1 MKTEW
6 TSDIYEAGNDY
17 DQTKIIGIEGGED
30 DLVEMTESEV
40 AMLVNAVDNPSGKMP
55 TTTHIVT
62 ARRISEII
70 SGVWS
75 KIKNALGKKV
85 DKVAGKGLSTNDFT
99 NSYKSKLDG
108 LDNELS
114 KKVDKVAGKGLSS
127 NDFTTAYVN
136 KVNESYAA
144 MHTHINKAILDNTT
158 AAYTTDDK
166 NKLAALPTIDEI
178 DTAIAEGI
186 EAWGAYKKPET
197 GIPENDLSQD
207 VQDILAKAETDI
219 TQSQLDTALLGKV
232 DKVEGKGL
240 STNDYTAADKATVD
254 NAAAVIPPT
263 ATAQNKLAT
272 MADLADFGG
281 FEVVSSGQD
290 GKPDVQNPKHIII
303 YLVKDSTATG
313 SDKYKKWIYDTNDEW
328 ELIGDTSIDLA
339 GYWHGTP
346 TVSGQ
351 GDIITG
357 IDIGDGG
364 VPVITK
370 TDDYILV
377 PKPTQANT
385 LLYYDGTNISWV
397 QLSSHTFDD

>member
-1 MKTEW
+1 MNAEW
-6 TSDIYEAGNDY
+6 TTDTYEAGNDY
-17 DQTKIIGIEGGED
+17 DQTRIMTSENED
-30 DLVEMTESEV
+30 VLVEMTEAEV
-40 AMLVNAVDNPSGKMP
+40 NMLVNAVDNPSGKMP
-55 TTTHIVT
+55 TSTHIVT
-62 ARRISEII
+62 ARRISDII
-70 SGVWS
+70 SGVWE
-75 KIKNALGKKV
+75 KIKAALSKKV
-85 DKVAGKGLSTNDFT
+85 DKVSGKGLSTNDFT
-99 NSYKSKLDG
+99 NNYKSKLDG
-108 LDNELS
+108 LDGALS
-114 KKVDKVAGKGLSS
+114 RKVDKVPGKGLSS

-136 KVNESYAA
+136 KVNETYAA
-144 MHTHINKAILDNTT
+144 MHTHPNKSILDDIT

-166 NKLAALPTIDEI
+166 NKLDALPTIDEI

-186 EAWGAYKKPET
+186 EAWGAYKKPAD
-197 GIPENDLSQD
+197 GIPEEDLSQD

-219 TQSQLDTALLGKV
+219 TQSQLDTALSGKV

-254 NAAAVIPPT
+254 NAAAVIPST

-281 FEVVSSGQD
+281 FKVAAAGPD
-290 GKPDVQNPKHIII
+290 GKPAVQNPEHNFI
-303 YLVKDSTATG
+303 YLVKDSSAG
-313 SDKYKKWIYDTNDEW
+313 GDDKYREWIYDANNEW
-328 ELIGDTSIDLA
+328 ALIGDTSLDLD

-351 GDIITG
+351 GDIITNIG
-357 IDIGDGG
+357 IGGDG

-385 LLYYDGTNISWV
+385 LLYYDGTSVSWV